1 MKKLLLG
8 IAMLLMAGS
17 SFATD
22 GLTLTLQKPDLKLG
36 DVTDVDLSITVSE
49 DYLEVFTGFQ
59 LRVLVPVGIE
69 FQKMGGSNKNPLYYS
84 ITSPSMQ
91 EIGVTIT
98 QKFYPIT
105 SEDNKTGYNELRLI
119 ATSLGAVPFLYDTT
133 EPLVKMRIKVTDR
146 AFTSNGEYGDSILNK
161 VMVCGIPGK
170 NGAQPIVFT
179 DGISGVNY
187 PDVDA
192 EFNYSLDYTI
202 GETGYS
208 TLCWPV
214 ALDFTNN
221 DFKASIGSDITG
233 ETYMTRTQVTK
244 VPAGCPV
251 IIQGEPGDYTLTTT
265 LDDPDDVSGNVLEG
279 TAYATLPV
287 EDQTIYALAKKE
299 AGVGFYKGEKG
310 VEIPLYKAYYTGN
323 GAAVDGFIFE
333 ETSGISQMTADEA
346 AGNTYTIS
354 GVKVEKAAQK
364 GIYIVNGKKVVVK

>member
-299 AGVGFYKGEKG
+299 AGVGFYKVEKG

>member
-17 SFATD
+17 SFAED
-22 GLTLTLQKPDLKLG
+22 GLTLTVQKPDLKLG

-49 DYLEVFTGFQ
+49 DMLEVFTGFQ
-59 LRVLVPVGIE
+59 LRVLVPVGVE
-69 FQKMGGSNKNPLYYS
+69 FVKMGGSNSNPKYFS

-91 EIGVTIT
+91 ELGVTIT

-119 ATSLGAVPFLYDTT
+119 ATSMGGEPFLYETT
-133 EPLVKMRIKVTDR
+133 EPLVKMRVKITDR
-146 AFTSNGEYGDSILNK
+146 AYTSNGEYGDSILNK
-161 VMVCGIPGK
+161 IMVCGIPGK
-170 NGAQPIVFT
+170 NGPQPIVFT

-202 GETGYS
+202 GESGYS

-221 DFKASIGSDITG
+221 DFKASIGTDITG

-265 LDDPDDVSGNVLEG
+265 LDETDDVSANVLEG
-279 TAYATLPV
+279 TAYETLPV
-287 EDQTIYALAKKE
+287 GDESIYALAKKS
-299 AGVGFYKGEKG
+299 AGVGFYKVDKG

-346 AGNTYTIS
+346 AGDTYTIS